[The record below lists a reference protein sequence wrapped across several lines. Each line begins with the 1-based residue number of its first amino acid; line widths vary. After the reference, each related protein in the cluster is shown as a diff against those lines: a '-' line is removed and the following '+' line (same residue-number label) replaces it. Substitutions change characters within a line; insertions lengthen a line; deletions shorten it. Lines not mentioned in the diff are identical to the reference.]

1 MRLTRL
7 VMKGIT
13 RFSEP
18 VEIDFAGLGEG
29 LIALAGGNGSG
40 KTSCLEGPFAAL
52 HLEMPTR
59 PGSLYGVA
67 HGKDARIELTF
78 ENGQPYRA
86 LVAIDAVRQS
96 CEAYLY
102 AGDGTPLNDGKVRT
116 YTAET
121 ERRFGSPR
129 LMLAAALSA
138 QNKRGNFLELSKADR
153 KDLLCSILDVEGLQ
167 RLAEA
172 ARARA
177 KAGELAL
184 ERLRGQLAAAEAELA
199 GLGADVDLE
208 ALHHEQATTEVFR
221 ATAER
226 SLEQARQREQDL
238 AVERTKADEAR
249 RTRDR
254 LRQEYDEVARQCDAA
269 ARKVQALAVERAEL
283 AGRIARQSA
292 ELQAEAARVDE
303 YRAAVERLGDVR
315 ERRTRE
321 QASLTLA
328 EAALRKAREVLQAK
342 HRETGPLGAAMA
354 ALDTAKRQAGLLDRV
369 PCTASGIWQGHDPGA
384 LATVAA
390 DLAGT
395 CQLLADAR
403 NARDQVDELRRKV
416 EDLQA
421 LEAELP
427 SYQQAVDKAEL
438 QVTGDR
444 GSLADLELTIGTL
457 EPQAAKLA
465 GAEAARGRIADLEG
479 ELARG
484 LDTIAR
490 RREDLE
496 AEAARLS
503 ARLAEI
509 QSEVEATPLP
519 DTAALDR
526 SLSAATTEIA
536 ALRARVAELQERLR
550 VLDRD
555 ITRAEETAR
564 RRSELQARLEAD
576 RSAEAATAQDL
587 GEWALLER
595 ALGRDGIQ
603 AMLID
608 AAGPE
613 LSSLTNELLHASFT
627 DRFEVRFVTQL
638 PKADG
643 KSQKEVFDLQV
654 IDHERGREGSVDSLS
669 GGEKV
674 IISEAVSLA
683 LAVYVGR
690 TGGRS
695 FRTLFRDE
703 TAGALD
709 PQNAHRYISMLRKA
723 RELSGAHQ
731 VIFIAQQ
738 SELWQQA
745 DSVLWVED
753 GRVEVRR

>member
-1 MRLTRL
+1 MRLRRL
-7 VMKGIT
+7 TLRGVT
-13 RFSEP
+13 RF
-18 VEIDFAGLGEG
+18 VEAEVDFEALGEG
-29 LIALAGGNGSG
+29 LVAIAGANGAG
-40 KTSCLEGPFAAL
+40 KTTILEAPFAAL
-52 HLEMPTR
+52 FGEFPTR

-67 HGKDARIELTF
+67 HGKDARLELEV

-86 LVAIDAVRQS
+86 LVAVDAVRQTS
-96 CEAYLY
+96 EAYLY
-102 AGDGTPLNDGKVRT
+102 NGNGAPVNPSGKLREYAAAV
-116 YTAET
+116 EQ
-121 ERRFGSPR
+121 RFGSPR
-129 LMLAAALSA
+129 LMLSAALSC
-138 QNKRGNFLELSKADR
+138 QSKRGSFLDLSKAER
-153 KDLLCSILDVEGLQ
+153 KDLLAEILDTAGLQ

-184 ERLRGQLAAAEAELA
+184 ERLRGQLAAAEAELG

-221 ATAER
+221 ATAKL

-254 LRQEYDEVARQCDAA
+254 LRQEYDEVARQRDAA

-283 AGRIARQSA
+283 AGRIERQSA

-303 YRAAVERLGDVR
+303 YRTAVERLGDVR

-321 QASLTLA
+321 QASLTVA

-369 PCTASGIWQGHDPGA
+369 PCTAAETWYDGRIDDP
-384 LATVAA
+384 ATVVAG
-390 DLAGT
+390 LAEN
-395 CQLLADAR
+395 CPLLADAR
-403 NARDQVDELRRKV
+403 NAREQVDELQMKV
-416 EDLQA
+416 EYFQA

-427 SYQQAVDKAEL
+427 SYQQAVDEAEL

-465 GAEAARGRIADLEG
+465 GAVAARGRIADLEG

-496 AEAARLS
+496 AEAALLS
-503 ARLAEI
+503 ARLAGI
-509 QSEVEATPLP
+509 QTEVEETPLP

-536 ALRARVAELQERLR
+536 ALRARVTELQDRLR

-564 RRSELQARLEAD
+564 RRGELQARLEAD
-576 RSAEAATAQDL
+576 RAAEAVTVRDL

-603 AMLID
+603 AMEID

-613 LSSLTNELLHASFT
+613 LSSLTNDLLHSSFT
-627 DRFEVRFVTQL
+627 DRFEVAFVTQAL
-638 PKADG
+638 RADG
-643 KSQKEVFDLQV
+643 KGSKEVFELRV

-669 GGEKV
+669 GGEKAV
-674 IISEAVSLA
+674 ISETVSLA
-683 LAVYVGR
+683 LAVYVGKHS
-690 TGGRS
+690 GRR
-695 FRTLFRDE
+695 FETLFRDE

-709 PQNAHRYISMLRKA
+709 PNNAHRYISMLRRA
-723 RELSGAHQ
+723 RELAGAFQ
-731 VIFIAQQ
+731 VIFICQQ
-738 SELWQQA
+738 TELWEQA
-745 DSVLWVED
+745 DAVLWVED
-753 GRVEVRR
+753 GRIEVRR